1 MKAYLLDT
9 NVLIALFSKYTAKRA
24 RSFLAKLKKNAIFYI
39 CGLVLSEFYQG
50 IDKKDA
56 EYYSSILEE
65 FPYLPSSRRIYE
77 NAGLIACKLR
87 KRGKTIPLG
96 DCIIAETAKLYG
108 STVITLDKHFIGFSG
123 VKVKHF
129 VL

>member
-9 NVLIALFSKYTAKRA
+9 NILIALFSKYTAKHA
-24 RSFLAKLKKNAIFYI
+24 RVFLSKLKKNAIFHV

-56 EYYSSILEE
+56 EYYSALLED

-77 NAGLIACKLR
+77 KAGLTAYRLR
-87 KRGKTIPLG
+87 KKGKTIPLG

-108 STVITLDKHFIGFSG
+108 ATVITLDKHFIGFPG

-129 VL
+129 II